1 MPARAGAYRDR
12 CSCWPPS
19 LETRWGGGTISDGWW
34 VYFFSS
40 RRRHTRCSRDWSSD
54 VCSSDLNGRPNT
66 ASSRAGQV
74 CRPAICTTARS
85 ARQPT
90 CRRGRR
96 VRSLPVSHQTHSPA
110 YSREDSSSSR
120 EAETRTHK
128 SSHRAR
134 GKTLDEV
141 RLGNSYGSEERVW
154 EATRK
159 GHAGRHRRD
168 YQARCSKGCFAING
182 EV

>member
-1 MPARAGAYRDR
+1 M
-12 CSCWPPS
+12 CCWYIFSVFFLMIRRPPRS
-19 LETRWGGGTISDGWW
+19 TLFPYTTLFRS
-34 VYFFSS
+34 
-40 RRRHTRCSRDWSSD
+40 
-54 VCSSDLNGRPNT
+54 
-66 ASSRAGQV
+66 
-74 CRPAICTTARS
+74 AICTTARS

-159 GHAGRHRRD
+159 GHAGRHRR
-168 YQARCSKGCFAING
+168 
-182 EV
+182 